1 MKACGLVVE
10 YNPFHN
16 GHVYHLQQAKKV
28 TNADCIV
35 AVMSGSFLQ
44 RGEPAI
50 IDKFHRAKAALQT
63 GVDLVL
69 ELPFVCAVQHS
80 DLFADGAVRIL
91 HECKISALCFGSESG
106 ELSSFVH
113 GYHAWKENKTK
124 FDIFLKEKLHLGYSF
139 PQAAKYA
146 YEKLGLT
153 AGDFDLTQ
161 PNNILGFGY
170 VRAIMENNFPMEPKT
185 IRRIQSHYHDSHLHG
200 NIASATSIRKELLGN
215 SVLTTKARNSLPDST
230 IVQLDSYRKKAD
242 LWHHWELYFPLL
254 QYRINT
260 MTPEELRQIFGV
272 DEGMEYRIKKMAS
285 KAMKFA
291 DLVRL
296 VKSKRYT
303 WTRIQRMFVYILA
316 NIKDEEMNRLKQAE
330 IPYLRILG
338 FTERGKAFLN
348 EKKKDIAVPLV
359 TSYHRDQH
367 PMLAIEEKASHAYY
381 SVLKAEN
388 KQTLFQQEMQG
399 PVQI

>member
-1 MKACGLVVE
+1 
-10 YNPFHN
+10 
-16 GHVYHLQQAKKV
+16 
-28 TNADCIV
+28 
-35 AVMSGSFLQ
+35 
-44 RGEPAI
+44 
-50 IDKFHRAKAALQT
+50 
-63 GVDLVL
+63 
-69 ELPFVCAVQHS
+69 
-80 DLFADGAVRIL
+80 
-91 HECKISALCFGSESG
+91 
-106 ELSSFVH
+106 
-113 GYHAWKENKTK
+113 
-124 FDIFLKEKLHLGYSF
+124 
-139 PQAAKYA
+139 
-146 YEKLGLT
+146 
-153 AGDFDLTQ
+153 
-161 PNNILGFGY
+161 
-170 VRAIMENNFPMEPKT
+170 
-185 IRRIQSHYHDSHLHG
+185 
-200 NIASATSIRKELLGN
+200 
-215 SVLTTKARNSLPDST
+215 
-230 IVQLDSYRKKAD
+230 
-242 LWHHWELYFPLL
+242 
-254 QYRINT
+254 
-260 MTPEELRQIFGV
+260 
-272 DEGMEYRIKKMAS
+272 
-285 KAMKFA
+285 MKFA